1 MIRGHLHQEIMTG
14 GDSSAI
20 MSGSTTVD
28 DALAIAQGEPLTLDD
43 VSTVARGGMTLDGVT
58 VSIIA

>member
-1 MIRGHLHQEIMTG
+1 MTG

>member
-1 MIRGHLHQEIMTG
+1 MTG

-20 MSGSTTVD
+20 MSGRTTVD
-28 DALAIAQGEPLTLDD
+28 DALAIAQGEPLTLDE
-43 VSTVARGGMTLDGVT
+43 VSTVARGGMTLGG